1 MTTTLLDASAVL
13 AQQHIDELRREAEN
27 ERLVR
32 KIRRARRKGRS
43 RVATGAR
50 LRPATMIR

>member
-1 MTTTLLDASAVL
+1 MNKTLLDATAVL
-13 AQQHIDELRREAEN
+13 AQQHIEELLRDAEN

-32 KIRRARRKGRS
+32 KIRRARRKSRS
-43 RVATGAR
+43 RVATSAR